1 MGLAGLF
8 QPPVTVR
15 IIDPNTDPTGL
26 GDVLLRSLGLTGVLA
41 LLALVAGVVFAAVL
55 FWIRSRSTDY

>member
-1 MGLAGLF
+1 MGLAAFF

-15 IIDPNTDPTGL
+15 IIEPNTDPTGL

-41 LLALVAGVVFAAVL
+41 LVALVAGIVFAAVL
-55 FWIRSRSTDY
+55 FWIRSRSIDY

>member
-15 IIDPNTDPTGL
+15 IIEPNSDPTGL
-26 GDVLLRSLGLTGVLA
+26 ADVLLRSLGLTGVLA
-41 LLALVAGVVFAAVL
+41 LVALVAGIVFAAVL

>member
-1 MGLAGLF
+1 MGIATFF

-26 GDVLLRSLGLTGVLA
+26 GDVLLRSLGLTGVMA
-41 LLALVAGVVFAAVL
+41 LLAVIAGVVFAAVL
-55 FWIRSRSTDY
+55 FAIRSRSN

>member
-15 IIDPNTDPTGL
+15 IIEPNSDPTGL

>member
-1 MGLAGLF
+1 MGLASFL

-15 IIDPNTDPTGL
+15 IIQPDTDPTGL

-41 LLALVAGVVFAAVL
+41 LIAVLAGVVVAAVL
-55 FWIRSRSTDY
+55 FAIRSRST

>member
-1 MGLAGLF
+1 MGLAGFF

-26 GDVLLRSLGLTGVLA
+26 GDVLLRSLGLTGVLT
-41 LLALVAGVVFAAVL
+41 LLAVVAGVVLAAVL
-55 FWIRSRSTDY
+55 FWIRSRSTNY

>member
-1 MGLAGLF
+1 MGLAALF

-15 IIDPNTDPTGL
+15 IIEPNTDPTGL